1 MQESADST
9 LMRNRRGRS
18 RLAIVASAG
27 TLALAFTG
35 LTATAANAAEVTHTI
50 AQVQGT
56 GATTPLSGQTVTVEG
71 IVTADYRGVSNFR
84 GIVIQTEGS
93 GGATDATPGASDG
106 IFVFLNNANPAVAI
120 GDKVRVTG
128 AAGENFDQTQIS
140 ATTAAQTELVE
151 AGVGVP
157 EATPLPATLI
167 GADRE
172 VLESQLVT
180 PTGDYYLGSSH
191 NLFSFGELWLSA
203 QAPAVKST
211 ETTDAGADANAI
223 AAANVAKRLLLDDGY
238 SIRVDNSNHV
248 GDQPYFSEEVV
259 VRNGDKAVFPQ
270 TPYVLSWG
278 FNEWRLQPTVPITDA
293 NGAPFT
299 PTFESTNPRPAS
311 PPQVGGDFSVA
322 SFNVFNYFTTLT
334 SQNSQARGADTA
346 ADFAIQQ
353 AKIVKAI
360 NELDADVVALQEI
373 ENSVK
378 LGEPLDE
385 ALQSLVAEL
394 NAAAGAGT
402 WDYVR
407 TPAELS
413 DAAITDFISNAII
426 FKPAAVTTVGGSF
439 TQIDETVW
447 DIAREPIGQTFKSN
461 DTGKVFTVIANH
473 FKSKSGTGAEP
484 ADGQGQFNAERVEQ
498 ANSVLALVAQVTADA
513 DKSEDVFLVG
523 DFNAYPEEDP
533 IQVFT
538 DAGWV
543 DLLTELTD
551 GQYTYTFN
559 GEWGSLDHIL
569 ATPSAA
575 ASVTGAGSWAI
586 NAPEWG
592 DRGYEFAATD
602 PDSVFR
608 SSDHDPIKVGVSAE
622 IAPVEIEILTIN
634 DFHGRIEA
642 GSDTPGAAQLGG
654 MVDYWEAQ
662 NPNTTFVAAGD
673 LIGASTF
680 TSFIQK
686 DQPTIDALNAIGLD
700 TSSFGNHEFDGGRDD
715 VDNRILQEADW
726 PYLAANLYD
735 RTTGEPA
742 YQEYFLQVFDGVTV
756 GFIGAV
762 TEELP
767 SLVSPTGIATLEVR
781 DIVIEVNRV
790 AGELSDG
797 DLANGEADVLV
808 LLVHEGAATPNI
820 ASSTDDSAF
829 GRIVMGLD
837 PSVDAIVSGHTHLAY
852 DHEIAIPGM
861 DLPRLV
867 ISAGQY
873 GQNYGHM
880 DLTVDPVTKEI
891 ISFTAEILPITGFTP
906 DAEVAAIVTAA
917 TQAANVLGSVKV
929 GEITESFYRGVQN
942 PIPPSPTN
950 PNGTPFPENRGA
962 ESSLGN
968 FVADVQLWAT
978 SELDTQIAFMNP
990 GGLRADLVYA
1000 SSGPN
1005 DPDGNVTYREA
1016 AQVQPFAN
1024 TLVTM
1029 TLTGEQIR
1037 QVLEQQ
1043 WQPAG
1048 SSRPFLKL
1056 GVSDGFEYVYDPTA
1070 ASGERITAMYLNGE
1084 AIDPTAQYRVVA
1096 NSFLAGGG
1104 DNFGTFAQGTQRS
1117 DSGRVDLQGMV
1128 DYFVANPVASP
1139 DYAQRSVGVNPSDA
1153 DADGYSAG
1161 DQVTL
1166 DLSSLL
1172 FTRGGPTTGT
1182 VEVLAGGTVLG
1193 SATIDGTIV
1202 DTTDEQGRATVT
1214 ITIPDDAAEGTL
1226 LLTIRVADNGTE
1238 IAYPLQVTSN
1248 LEAIANVKEPKITG
1262 AAKVGHTVKVN
1273 AGNWSV
1279 KKPEFSYQ
1287 WLRDGAP
1294 IDGATGASY
1303 RITDADLGTKLSVVV
1318 TASANGFA
1326 DGSAT
1331 SDAQRVQPARGG
1343 LPGLLDWLTNQL
1355 ESITP

>member
-9 LMRNRRGRS
+9 LNTKRRGRG
-18 RLAIVASAG
+18 RLGLVASVG
-27 TLALAFTG
+27 TIALAFTG

-50 AQVQGT
+50 AQVQGAA
-56 GATTPLSGQTVTVEG
+56 ATTPLTGQTVTVEG

-106 IFVFLNNANPAVAI
+106 IFVYLNNANPAVAI

-128 AAGENFDQTQIS
+128 TAGENFDQTQIS

-157 EATPLPATLI
+157 EATPLPATLV

-223 AAANVAKRLLLDDGY
+223 AAANAAKRLLLDDGY

-248 GDQPYFSEEVV
+248 GDQPYLTEDVV
-259 VRNGDKAVFPQ
+259 VRNGDKAVFPA
-270 TPYVLSWG
+270 TPYVLAWG

-293 NGAPFT
+293 NGAPFK
-299 PTFESTNPRPAS
+299 PTFEPTNPRPAS
-311 PPQVGGDFSVA
+311 APQVGGDFSIA

-353 AKIVKAI
+353 AKIVTAI
-360 NELDADVVALQEI
+360 NELGADVVALQEI

-378 LGEPLDE
+378 LGEPVDE
-385 ALQSLVAEL
+385 ALQALVAAL

-402 WDYVR
+402 WDYVP
-407 TPAELS
+407 TPAGLN
-413 DAAITDFISNAII
+413 DAAITDFITNAII
-426 FKPAAVTTVGGSF
+426 FKPAAVTTVGDSF
-439 TQIDETVW
+439 TQVDETVW
-447 DIAREPIGQTFKSN
+447 DIAREPIGQTFEAN
-461 DTGKVFTVIANH
+461 ETGKVFTVIANH
-473 FKSKSGTGAEP
+473 FKSKSGTGADP
-484 ADGQGQFNAERVEQ
+484 ADGQGHFNAERVEQ
-498 ANSVLALVAQVTADA
+498 ANSLLALVEQVSTDPAR
-513 DKSEDVFLVG
+513 SEDVFLIG

-533 IQVFT
+533 VQVFT

-551 GQYTYTFN
+551 GQYTYSFN
-559 GEWGSLDHIL
+559 GEWGSLDHII
-569 ATPSAA
+569 ASPSAA

-592 DRGYEFAATD
+592 DRGYEFDATD

-642 GSDTPGAAQLGG
+642 ASDAPGAAQLGG

-680 TSFIQK
+680 TSFIQQ

-700 TSSFGNHEFDGGRDD
+700 TSSFGNHEFDQGRDD

-735 RTTGEPA
+735 RATGEPA
-742 YQEYFLQVFDGVTV
+742 YQEYFLQEFDGVTV

-762 TEELP
+762 TEELS
-767 SLVSPTGIATLEVR
+767 SLVSPAGIATLEVR
-781 DIVIEVNRV
+781 DIVVEVNRV

-808 LLVHEGAATPNI
+808 LLVHEGAATPDV

-829 GRIVMGLD
+829 GQIVRGVD
-837 PSVDAIVSGHTHLAY
+837 PTVDAIVSGHTHLAY
-852 DHEIAIPGM
+852 DHEIEIPGM

-867 ISAGQY
+867 VSAGQY
-873 GQNYGHM
+873 GQNYAHL
-880 DLTVDPVTKEI
+880 DLSVDAETQEI

-906 DAEVAAIVTAA
+906 DAEVAAIVAEATKAA
-917 TQAANVLGSVKV
+917 DVLGSVKV
-929 GEITESFYRGVQN
+929 GEITESFYRGMQN
-942 PIPPSPTN
+942 LVPPTPANPT
-950 PNGTPFPENRGA
+950 GIVENRGA

-978 SELDTQIAFMNP
+978 AALGTEIAFMNP

-1000 SSGPN
+1000 STRPN

-1037 QVLEQQ
+1037 QILEQQ

-1048 SSRPFLKL
+1048 TSRPFLKL
-1056 GVSDGFEYVYDPTA
+1056 GVSEGFEYVYDPSA
-1070 ASGERITAMYLNGE
+1070 AVGERITAMYLNGE
-1084 AIDPTAQYRVVA
+1084 LIDPAGQYRVVA
-1096 NSFLAGGG
+1096 NSFLASGG
-1104 DNFGTFAQGTQRS
+1104 DNFVTFRDGTQRA
-1117 DSGRVDLQGMV
+1117 DSGRVDLQAMV

-1161 DQVTL
+1161 DQVAL
-1166 DLSSLL
+1166 DLSSLV

-1182 VEVLAGGTVLG
+1182 VEVLAGDTVLG

-1214 ITIPDDAAEGTL
+1214 ITIPDGAAEGTL
-1226 LLTIRVADNGTE
+1226 LLTIRVVENGTE
-1238 IAYPLQVTSN
+1238 IAYPLAITSN

-1287 WLRDGAP
+1287 WLRDGEP

-1303 RITDADLGTKLSVVV
+1303 RITDADLGTQLSVVV
-1318 TASANGFA
+1318 TASADGYA

-1355 ESITP
+1355 DWLTP